1 MFSKARLDTLSD
13 GIFGVAMTLLILD
26 VRLPDDFHPQDG
38 AELLQGLLELWP
50 KFLPYVL
57 SFGVL
62 GLRWLANIEVRTRAE
77 YVNREY
83 VNWWLLYHL
92 LITCVPF
99 TTIVVGRFAHLA
111 PAIWLYAGH
120 TLSDR
125 RGRPSSGPHHAASGA
140 GRPSALPADVGDAA
154 DRLLAAGDCASFVDP
169 RVALWALALNFAG
182 PVIRRW
188 STRPAYRIEPAARLC
203 RPSQWFARAAACPAR
218 RGIRMKNWLS
228 FRAALA
234 LGLAASLL
242 ALAAPAHAEKRV
254 ALVIGNN
261 DYKNVPKL
269 QKAVND
275 ARTMGDTLKQL
286 GFSVMVAE
294 NQTRQAFSETLLA
307 FDKAVEPGDT
317 AFFFYAG
324 HGFEI
329 AGQNFLLPTDVPA
342 ATEGQEEL
350 VRDASVLADRVIERL
365 QNKKVRTAI
374 LVFDACRNNPFERA
388 GTRAVAGG
396 GGLAPM
402 TQLPEG
408 VFSVFSAGPRQT
420 ALDRLSNNDDNP
432 NSVFTRT
439 FAKELLQP
447 GENLVQ
453 VAQHT
458 RRIVSEMAETV
469 SHKQIPVYFD
479 QMVDDVFLN
488 GVAKG
493 AGRGGQEAQN
503 RPSRRSRSRRCRRC
517 RCRAPRPRT
526 TFRQRA
532 DRDVLPPQWRLDR
545 GVLDRRSDARDFLAD
560 GRCRRIPRDRIS
572 RHARSA
578 HPQADAQSLDR
589 ACRRRAGGD
598 HPGPLC
604 RHIRRI
610 AGTVS
615 DQIRSGGGADPRSA
629 QDPRHDRDQLAVVSR
644 VQRAAGLLHP
654 SDVVSL
660 RDPRGARRHRH
671 ARCRTRC

>member
-1 MFSKARLDTLSD
+1 
-13 GIFGVAMTLLILD
+13 
-26 VRLPDDFHPQDG
+26 
-38 AELLQGLLELWP
+38 
-50 KFLPYVL
+50 
-57 SFGVL
+57 
-62 GLRWLANIEVRTRAE
+62 
-77 YVNREY
+77 
-83 VNWWLLYHL
+83 
-92 LITCVPF
+92 
-99 TTIVVGRFAHLA
+99 
-111 PAIWLYAGH
+111 
-120 TLSDR
+120 
-125 RGRPSSGPHHAASGA
+125 
-140 GRPSALPADVGDAA
+140 
-154 DRLLAAGDCASFVDP
+154 
-169 RVALWALALNFAG
+169 
-182 PVIRRW
+182 
-188 STRPAYRIEPAARLC
+188 
-203 RPSQWFARAAACPAR
+203 
-218 RGIRMKNWLS
+218 MKNWLW

-234 LGLAASLL
+234 SCLVASLL

-275 ARTMGDTLKQL
+275 ARTMGDTLRQL

-350 VRDASVLADRVIERL
+350 VRDASVLADRIIERL

-374 LVFDACRNNPFERA
+374 LVFDACRNNPFERS
-388 GTRAVAGG
+388 GTRALPGG

-439 FAKELLQP
+439 FSKELLQP

-488 GVAKG
+488 GAAKN
-493 AGRGGQEAQN
+493 APELAKEM
-503 RPSRRSRSRRCRRC
+503 
-517 RCRAPRPRT
+517 PRPAAPP
-526 TFRQRA
+526 QQVA
-532 DRDVLPPQWRLDR
+532 ALPP
-545 GVLDRRSDARDFLAD
+545 VSV
-560 GRCRRIPRDRIS
+560 PRTAPSVNDSLNAPIAMFS
-572 RHARSA
+572 RHNGGWTVVFSIADPTLGISWRMGEGGEFRETGFLDTLDPRTRKRMPNPSIELA
-578 HPQADAQSLDR
+578 ADAPASTIQVRYVD
-589 ACRRRAGGD
+589 A
-598 HPGPLC
+598 
-604 RHIRRI
+604 
-610 AGTVS
+610 
-615 DQIRSGGGADPRSA
+615 SGELQG
-629 QDPRHDRDQLAVVSR
+629 
-644 VQRAAGLLHP
+644 
-654 SDVVSL
+654 
-660 RDPRGARRHRH
+660 
-671 ARCRTRC
+671 

>member
-1 MFSKARLDTLSD
+1 
-13 GIFGVAMTLLILD
+13 
-26 VRLPDDFHPQDG
+26 
-38 AELLQGLLELWP
+38 
-50 KFLPYVL
+50 
-57 SFGVL
+57 
-62 GLRWLANIEVRTRAE
+62 
-77 YVNREY
+77 
-83 VNWWLLYHL
+83 
-92 LITCVPF
+92 
-99 TTIVVGRFAHLA
+99 
-111 PAIWLYAGH
+111 
-120 TLSDR
+120 
-125 RGRPSSGPHHAASGA
+125 
-140 GRPSALPADVGDAA
+140 
-154 DRLLAAGDCASFVDP
+154 
-169 RVALWALALNFAG
+169 
-182 PVIRRW
+182 
-188 STRPAYRIEPAARLC
+188 
-203 RPSQWFARAAACPAR
+203 
-218 RGIRMKNWLS
+218 MKNWLS
-228 FRAALA
+228 FRAAWA
-234 LGLAASLL
+234 LSLMVSLL
-242 ALAAPAHAEKRV
+242 ALAEPAHAEKRV

-294 NQTRQAFSETLLA
+294 NQTRQAFSQTLLA

-374 LVFDACRNNPFERA
+374 LVFDACRNNPFERS

-458 RRIVSEMAETV
+458 RRLVSEMAETV

-493 AGRGGQEAQN
+493 QPEAPKDATKPAEPPQKVAAL
-503 RPSRRSRSRRCRRC
+503 PPVSV
-517 RCRAPRPRT
+517 PRT
-526 TFRQRA
+526 APSNDTVNAPIAMF
-532 DRDVLPPQWRLDR
+532 
-545 GVLDRRSDARDFLAD
+545 
-560 GRCRRIPRDRIS
+560 S
-572 RHARSA
+572 RHNGGWTVVFSIADPTLGISWRMGEA
-578 HPQADAQSLDR
+578 GEFRETGFIDTLDPRTRKRMPNPAIELAADA
-589 ACRRRAGGD
+589 
-598 HPGPLC
+598 P
-604 RHIRRI
+604 
-610 AGTVS
+610 AGTIQVRYVDAS
-615 DQIRSGGGADPRSA
+615 GELQGPFPIRFDPEA
-629 QDPRHDRDQLAVVSR
+629 ALIRDQRKILDMTATSWLSFR
-644 VQRAAGLLHP
+644 EFNGLLVYYTHLMSYRCAIREVRVGIDSAVP
-654 SDVVSL
+654 DKVLKMPPCDV
-660 RDPRGARRHRH
+660 RDPSVIPHDSQPYLKLAPSTQFVSVELTYRDGSVSEIKSFRR
-671 ARCRTRC
+671 